1 MAAALVGVIT
11 DHSINA
17 IAYAGLLAGENTRQ
31 GRGEMPYFKVLN
43 KFLIRIFSCSYL
55 TFKNKKFFGNK
66 IEEGYYANSK

>member
-31 GRGEMPYFKVLN
+31 GQ
-43 KFLIRIFSCSYL
+43 LITLLYNTKQVPFMKAKGRNDYGL
-55 TFKNKKFFGNK
+55 LLV
-66 IEEGYYANSK
+66 